1 MNPVKSSLESHYSK
15 GVEGVIRQFSICEHK
30 KTFSRTGFWYDST
43 RTLHTYSNH
52 VPFYLGSKCNL
63 VEVADYAQACEIDM
77 ETTFDK
83 FDVAPN
89 SWGDHLSGW
98 IVGDRPKGVQSTE
111 KMLVTGTDLT
121 AIGELGTL

>member
-15 GVEGVIRQFSICEHK
+15 GVEGVIRQFSIREHK
-30 KTFSRTGFWYDST
+30 KTFSGTRFWYDST
-43 RTLHTYSNH
+43 RTIHTYSND

-63 VEVADYAQACEIDM
+63 VEVADYARACEVDM

-83 FDVAPN
+83 FDAAPN

-98 IVGDRPKGVQSTE
+98 IVGDRPKVVQSTE